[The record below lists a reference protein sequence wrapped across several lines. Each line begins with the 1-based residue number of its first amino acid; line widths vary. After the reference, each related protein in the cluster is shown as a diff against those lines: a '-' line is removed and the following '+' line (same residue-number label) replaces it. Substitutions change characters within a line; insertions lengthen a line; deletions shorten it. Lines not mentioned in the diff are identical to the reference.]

1 MCAAG
6 GDLLGQHGPV
16 RPAAERRRA
25 LCHRCDAAAGAA
37 ERDLRRAVSAAVRPA
52 EAAAPPARYLVLRG
66 QWDLQPD
73 AVFLVL
79 FYGDAGCEPRGHG
92 CASLYRAG
100 VRHADEHRVLPG
112 KADGGEADGAG
123 FVPGGLRAGVGRGL
137 VGAARAA
144 GAAARPRRGL
154 RVRAVFDLRPL
165 CDRPRLQLVDD
176 HVLHLRLLLA
186 RLRAADR
193 LAPDRRD
200 ARRAAAADRVG
211 AGHGAADR
219 LSGLY
224 PLHEGPRGHAVEP
237 GFYPR
242 LGRAGHVGRHRHDRL
257 P

>member
-16 RPAAERRRA
+16 CPAAERRRA
-25 LCHRCDAAAGAA
+25 LRHRCDAAAGAG

-144 GAAARPRRGL
+144 GAVQPPAPVAGSGRASGTRCIRSSAAVRSTAATARGRSRSTPSSSARSAARR
-154 RVRAVFDLRPL
+154 
-165 CDRPRLQLVDD
+165 
-176 HVLHLRLLLA
+176 
-186 RLRAADR
+186 
-193 LAPDRRD
+193 
-200 ARRAAAADRVG
+200 
-211 AGHGAADR
+211 
-219 LSGLY
+219 
-224 PLHEGPRGHAVEP
+224 
-237 GFYPR
+237 
-242 LGRAGHVGRHRHDRL
+242 
-257 P
+257 

>member
-16 RPAAERRRA
+16 CPAAERRRA
-25 LCHRCDAAAGAA
+25 LRHRCDAAAGAG

-52 EAAAPPARYLVLRG
+52 EAAAPPTRYLVLRG

-144 GAAARPRRGL
+144 AFSTASARASGTRCIRSSAAVRSTAATARGRSRSTPSSSARSAARR
-154 RVRAVFDLRPL
+154 
-165 CDRPRLQLVDD
+165 
-176 HVLHLRLLLA
+176 
-186 RLRAADR
+186 
-193 LAPDRRD
+193 
-200 ARRAAAADRVG
+200 
-211 AGHGAADR
+211 
-219 LSGLY
+219 
-224 PLHEGPRGHAVEP
+224 
-237 GFYPR
+237 
-242 LGRAGHVGRHRHDRL
+242 
-257 P
+257 